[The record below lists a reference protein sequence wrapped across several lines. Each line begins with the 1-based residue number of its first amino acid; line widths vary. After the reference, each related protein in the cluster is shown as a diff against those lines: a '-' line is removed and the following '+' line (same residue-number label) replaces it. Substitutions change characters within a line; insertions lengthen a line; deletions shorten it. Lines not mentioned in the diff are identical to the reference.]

1 MARTTS
7 GSFWSNHPRLL
18 ACLTVASFVLAIV
31 LGSLAP
37 DLDILW
43 HGHKGWTHSPLV
55 PMGVCL
61 AMAVLIIGGIAYSSR
76 QGKTGVLK

>member
-1 MARTTS
+1 MVRTIT

-18 ACLTVASFVLAIV
+18 ACLITTSAVLAIV
-31 LGSLAP
+31 LGSHAP

-43 HGHKGWTHSPLV
+43 HGHKGWTHNPLV

-76 QGKTGVLK
+76 QSKVRVLK